1 MEERSRWSS
10 WSEGGSTALGPLL
23 EVATSPAFAGAD
35 LLLSQVTRPCRRK
48 EFGGKLVELF
58 HKPYFFKSNY

>member
-48 EFGGKLVELF
+48 EFGGKHCCIISQPIIFL
-58 HKPYFFKSNY
+58 K

>member
-23 EVATSPAFAGAD
+23 EEATSPAFAD
-35 LLLSQVTRPCRRK
+35 LLLSQVTRPCRS
-48 EFGGKLVELF
+48 EVEHVQDFQFWHVAL
-58 HKPYFFKSNY
+58 